1 MLSQKT
7 LENYCEITL
16 KLGVNLQRGQGV
28 EIICPVEHHSVA
40 VIMTKKAYELGAS
53 IVRIRWSAE
62 KVDRLNYIHADEN
75 ELVNV
80 PKWYVDSKNDL
91 VDKNFCYVALISDDP
106 NCFND
111 VPSQRLAKAT
121 IAKSK
126 ALKRYFNAVT
136 SNKIRWCL
144 ASLPS
149 YEWARTVFPNS
160 ENPEEDLTNAIIKS
174 MRLDKANPLK
184 EWEKHISDLE
194 KRTAFLNQND
204 FEYLHFS
211 NGIGT
216 DLTVGLCQD
225 HVWLSA
231 KEKAQ
236 DGIDFIANLPTEE
249 VFTAPHRLKVD
260 GVVKSAKPLSLNGKI
275 IDQFSLTFKNGKV
288 VDYSAKV
295 GEDVLK
301 TLLGTDKGTV
311 RLGEVALIGKNSPI
325 SKSGILFYNTLF
337 DENASCHLALGKAY
351 PTTVKNGTNL
361 SGKELMALGAND
373 SLEHEDFMI
382 GTPDLKVVGIRKD
395 KTHVLIFNNGKWV
408 I

>member
-260 GVVKSAKPLSLNGKI
+260 GIVKSAKPLSLNGKI

>member
-7 LENYCEITL
+7 IENYCEITL

-149 YEWARTVFPNS
+149 YEWAKTVFPNS
-160 ENPEEDLTNAIIKS
+160 ENPQEDLTNAIIKS
-174 MRLDKANPLK
+174 MRLDKPNPLK
-184 EWEKHISDLE
+184 EWEKHISNLE

-211 NGIGT
+211 NSIGT

-301 TLLGTDKGTV
+301 TLLETDKGTV

-382 GTPDLKVVGIRKD
+382 GTPDLKVVGIKKD
-395 KTHVLIFNNGKWV
+395 KTQVLIFNNGEWV